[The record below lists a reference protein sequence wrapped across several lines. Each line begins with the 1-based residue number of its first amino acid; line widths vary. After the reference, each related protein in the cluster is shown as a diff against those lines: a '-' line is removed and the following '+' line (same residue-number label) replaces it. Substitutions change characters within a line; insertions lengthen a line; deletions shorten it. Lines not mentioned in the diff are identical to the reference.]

1 MGTKLIAIWRRLPVL
16 VRAPIVAFV
25 VLNVGS
31 TLGVLPIVGNMK
43 LLTSVPWALPATLV
57 IMWAFWLYATGSGYP
72 AVTRAYRAT
81 MTRDKTL
88 SAPVWRAAMLAVAA
102 SLIATWSLRLV
113 LPSMLPVA
121 PPSLS
126 IDISVYP
133 VTTTI
138 GLALALA
145 VSAGIVEEIAF
156 RGYLQKSLED
166 AYGIVPA
173 LILTGIAF
181 WYAYADKMT
190 ASHLPFHPTVSVLLG
205 TATYLTRSLLPAII
219 GHALGDALLIPAY
232 VYHRPAVA
240 WSMLTAKPVC
250 TSSSVSPTAVR
261 VVSLALP
268 HSRRQ
273 RFSTRRKP
281 DVHEFRL
288 GSRAPVRRRH
298 SDIGRHPAKN
308 RHSTFRNAS
317 RKAVVPRRL
326 SLVILFPDSRNKNP
340 LGTELIPVW
349 CIPVVTRSW

>member
-1 MGTKLIAIWRRLPVL
+1 MGTKLVAIWRRLPVL

-43 LLTSVPWALPATLV
+43 LLPSVPWALPTTLV

-72 AVTRAYRAT
+72 AATRAYRAT
-81 MTRDKTL
+81 MTRDKTV
-88 SAPVWRAAMLAVAA
+88 SAPVWCAAMLAVIA

-113 LPSMLPVA
+113 LPSVVPVA

-133 VTTTI
+133 VTTVI

-181 WYAYADKMT
+181 WYAHADKVT
-190 ASHLPFHPTVSVLLG
+190 TSHLPFHLAVSVLLG
-205 TATYLTRSLLPAII
+205 TATYLTRSLLPAIV
-219 GHALGDALLIPAY
+219 GHALGDALLLPAY
-232 VYHRPAVA
+232 VYHHPDVV
-240 WSMLTAKPVC
+240 WSLLTARPVWEGHSTETVVDQLDIIL
-250 TSSSVSPTAVR
+250 TSVRPGLLLEPSSHPFAVVGWILIVSSIGAVFALHRLAR
-261 VVSLALP
+261 VVAAARGAL
-268 HSRRQ
+268 
-273 RFSTRRKP
+273 
-281 DVHEFRL
+281 V
-288 GSRAPVRRRH
+288 G
-298 SDIGRHPAKN
+298 G
-308 RHSTFRNAS
+308 
-317 RKAVVPRRL
+317 
-326 SLVILFPDSRNKNP
+326 
-340 LGTELIPVW
+340 
-349 CIPVVTRSW
+349 C